1 MSTENRNAYELLAI
15 INRRLKARKTK
26 SKEEIKKV
34 LDDMQS
40 DDYEHLVK
48 IYNKYE

>member
-1 MSTENRNAYELLAI
+1 MERNAFEYLAI
-15 INRRLKARKTK
+15 INRMLKRRGK

-40 DDYEHLVK
+40 SDYEHLVEVYK
-48 IYNKYE
+48 KTVNNL